1 MFYDSWLSVFM
12 GPTSTDS
19 TTVGGNSSEDSQL
32 HVDLSP
38 TNRCVPL
45 EQLLYHLQIVMQA
58 LMVGPSLYT

>member
-1 MFYDSWLSVFM
+1 M